1 MNCGLLVND
10 LSALAP
16 ELWSMS
22 HQGNR
27 LTAGAGVGPGD
38 DTLRQRR
45 ERKGHGVSLL
55 QMRKCGAK
63 ELAGGGGGAA
73 GCRSEGAGSWPYL
86 AGPVLMPV
94 ELRSREQVRS
104 PAIPDVGASLLP
116 HRLHLRFTLSLTWF
130 GACSS
135 MAATM
140 WALLAAVGNRS
151 ALATSGAFCSLSN
164 IQCD

>member
-10 LSALAP
+10 LSLAP

-27 LTAGAGVGPGD
+27 LTAGTGVDPGE

-63 ELAGGGGGAA
+63 ELAGPR

-86 AGPVLMPV
+86 AGPVLMPARAEV
-94 ELRSREQVRS
+94 
-104 PAIPDVGASLLP
+104 
-116 HRLHLRFTLSLTWF
+116 
-130 GACSS
+130 
-135 MAATM
+135 
-140 WALLAAVGNRS
+140 
-151 ALATSGAFCSLSN
+151 
-164 IQCD
+164 